1 MYGFGRQTMEKKNGG
16 RQGIEQRGADILKA
30 LLCAYVVTGILL
42 LVLTL
47 LLYKAGLSEENVNAG
62 IILVYVISTFSGGF
76 VIGKLTGM
84 RKFLWGLLLGVI
96 YFVLLLLISLGI
108 YHSLQADVMNLVT
121 TFLLCAGG
129 GMLGGMIS

>member
-1 MYGFGRQTMEKKNGG
+1 MEKKAGG
-16 RQGIEQRGADILKA
+16 GQDIRQRASDMLKA
-30 LLCAYVVTGILL
+30 LLCAYIMTGILL

-47 LLYKAGLSEENVNAG
+47 LLYKAGLSEGNVNAG

-76 VIGKLTGM
+76 VMGKLAGN
-84 RKFLWGLLLGVI
+84 RKFLWGLLSGVV
-96 YFVLLLLISLGI
+96 YFLLLLLISAGI
-108 YHSLQADVMNLVT
+108 YHSLQSDAAALAT

>member
-1 MYGFGRQTMEKKNGG
+1 MEKKHGG
-16 RQGIEQRGADILKA
+16 RQGIEQRGTDILKA

-62 IILVYVISTFSGGF
+62 IILIYVISTFSGGF
-76 VIGKLTGM
+76 VIGKLTGT

-121 TFLLCAGG
+121 MFLLCAGG

>member
-1 MYGFGRQTMEKKNGG
+1 MYGFGGRTMEKKNGG

-30 LLCAYVVTGILL
+30 LLCAYVGTGILL

-62 IILVYVISTFSGGF
+62 IILVYVISTLSGGF
-76 VIGKLTGM
+76 VIGNLTGM
-84 RKFLWGLLLGVI
+84 MKFLWGLLLGVI

-108 YHSLQADVMNLVT
+108 YHSFQADLMNLAT

>member
-1 MYGFGRQTMEKKNGG
+1 MEKKNGG
-16 RQGIEQRGADILKA
+16 RQIIEQRGADILKA